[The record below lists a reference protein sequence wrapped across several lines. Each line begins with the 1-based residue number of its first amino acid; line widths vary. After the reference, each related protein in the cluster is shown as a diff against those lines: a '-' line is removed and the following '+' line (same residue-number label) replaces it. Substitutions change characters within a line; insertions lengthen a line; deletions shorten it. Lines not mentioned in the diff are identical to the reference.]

1 VSAGFFHFESLGV
14 CSKKIKILQKKKI
27 SLKLEKILCFICL
40 KKKMMKPLTQFAPR
54 TARQS
59 RLLRLANHLAREKVP
74 GAPIGEADK
83 YVWAASHARRLED
96 KTLSE
101 DEERL
106 RAKIIPL
113 SMTNTSNQHLQ
124 KPKIYND
131 EDPETDWLN
140 SERELS
146 KRQHHEQDEQ
156 SSGTNDGGVSS
167 FAAPGGMT
175 EGSGNL
181 FHFRDYPMFPGEYV
195 PAGHNTLASL
205 RDELKADLTAQSL
218 KDAWMRVTGGAF
230 FDSPESFYGN
240 VDGLDEEQLADVVT
254 ALFPKLGPHE
264 SNALIR
270 RVLES
275 ISKSSSAS
283 ARRLAS
289 TVTAEALGLDNAPG
303 HYSNFLEWMGRMT
316 GTKAFATEHAI
327 FQFSRRKFNRN
338 DVQHMWENYNLASPD
353 ALAQDRSDGYSHFY
367 TVLKDFAVKV
377 AGRDTRHQKGV
388 RIDPQEVDPE
398 TGFAFGEGFHDTFE
412 VVCLI
417 RENREA
423 TGEVFVQGRPLRET
437 LGDKSW
443 FMEHV
448 LWPFDEAGVN
458 ARDFDVY
465 FINKSHQAVPDDNNH
480 RLIKA
485 CRLGLSRALS
495 NLMPITRIRLKK
507 AGLLTFDPSTVKGD
521 HPGFLN
527 QKEKRRKFF
536 KRG

>member
-1 VSAGFFHFESLGV
+1 
-14 CSKKIKILQKKKI
+14 
-27 SLKLEKILCFICL
+27 
-40 KKKMMKPLTQFAPR
+40 MKPLIQFAPR

-83 YVWAASHARRLED
+83 YVWAVSHARRLED

-106 RAKIIPL
+106 RAKIMPL

-124 KPKIYND
+124 KPKIFND
-131 EDPETDWLN
+131 EDPETSWLN
-140 SERELS
+140 TNDEIF
-146 KRQHHEQDEQ
+146 KRQSGKGGAENDDAENNNNSGGGGD
-156 SSGTNDGGVSS
+156 SSSSAGVSS
-167 FAAPGGMT
+167 FATPGGMT

-327 FQFSRRKFNRN
+327 FQFSRRKFNRK

-353 ALAQDRSDGYSHFY
+353 ALAQDRADGYSHFY
-367 TVLKDFAVKV
+367 TLLKDFAVKV

-398 TGFAFGEGFHDTFE
+398 TGFAFGEGFHDTCE
-412 VVCLI
+412 IVCLI
-417 RENREA
+417 RENRDG
-423 TGEVFVQGRPLRET
+423 TGEIFSQGRPLRES
-437 LGDKSW
+437 LSDRSW
-443 FMEHV
+443 FMEQV
-448 LWPFDEAGVN
+448 LWPFDEAGLN

-465 FINKSHQAVPDDNNH
+465 FINKTVTNTAPDENNH
-480 RLIKA
+480 QLVRAL
-485 CRLGLSRALS
+485 RLGLSRALS

-507 AGLLTFDPSTVKGD
+507 AGLLTFDPSAVKGD

-527 QKEKRRKFF
+527 QKEKRRKFL